1 MLLFVY
7 HHGKYISRTIDTG
20 TEEDSMDSPSNDTDC
35 LSPKQTLGLIQE
47 EKRPKDTGLEEA
59 KPAQAS
65 PRAAPVAEVKKVTEV
80 AEVAEVA
87 SPRKP
92 PSRRRLASVSESLD
106 RAMEELELG
115 LGGARGMNQMVDTV
129 NSHAALLDIDYIV
142 NKYKLFA

>member
-1 MLLFVY
+1 
-7 HHGKYISRTIDTG
+7 
-20 TEEDSMDSPSNDTDC
+20 MDSPSNDTDC
-35 LSPKQTLGLIQE
+35 LSPKQTLGLIEE
-47 EKRPKDTGLEEA
+47 EKRPKDTDLEEA

-65 PRAAPVAEVKKVTEV
+65 PRAAVAKVKKVTEV

-129 NSHAALLDIDYIV
+129 DSHAALLDIDYIV

>member
-1 MLLFVY
+1 
-7 HHGKYISRTIDTG
+7 
-20 TEEDSMDSPSNDTDC
+20 MDSPSNDTDC
-35 LSPKQTLGLIQE
+35 LSPKQTLGLIEE
-47 EKRPKDTGLEEA
+47 EKRPKDTDLEEA

-65 PRAAPVAEVKKVTEV
+65 PRAAPVAEVAKVPEV
-80 AEVAEVA
+80 AEVV

-129 NSHAALLDIDYIV
+129 DSRAALLDIDYIV

>member
-1 MLLFVY
+1 
-7 HHGKYISRTIDTG
+7 
-20 TEEDSMDSPSNDTDC
+20 MDSPSNDTDC
-35 LSPKQTLGLIQE
+35 LSPKQTLGLIEE
-47 EKRPKDTGLEEA
+47 EKRPKDTDLEEA

-65 PRAAPVAEVKKVTEV
+65 PRAAPVAEVKKVT
-80 AEVAEVA
+80 EVAEVA

-115 LGGARGMNQMVDTV
+115 LGGARGMTQMVDTV
-129 NSHAALLDIDYIV
+129 DSHAALLDIDYIV

>member
-35 LSPKQTLGLIQE
+35 LSPKQTLGLIEE
-47 EKRPKDTGLEEA
+47 EKRPKDTDLEEA

-65 PRAAPVAEVKKVTEV
+65 PRAAPVAEVKKVT
-80 AEVAEVA
+80 EVAEVA

-129 NSHAALLDIDYIV
+129 DSHAALLDIDYIV

>member
-35 LSPKQTLGLIQE
+35 LSPKQTLGLIEE
-47 EKRPKDTGLEEA
+47 EKRPKDTDLEEA

-65 PRAAPVAEVKKVTEV
+65 PRAAPVAEVKKVT
-80 AEVAEVA
+80 EVAEVA

-115 LGGARGMNQMVDTV
+115 LGGARGMTQMVDTV
-129 NSHAALLDIDYIV
+129 DSHAALLDIDYIV